1 MKPGSYGS
9 YYNASTPTTSESGG
23 VENSFAQIPHSEAGM
38 SSQSSGAD
46 GNSIEGSL
54 SRSDVQ

>member
-1 MKPGSYGS
+1 MQPGSYSS
-9 YYNASTPTTSESGG
+9 YYNASTPTTSESG

-38 SSQSSGAD
+38 SSHSSGVD
-46 GNSIEGSL
+46 GNSVEGNM